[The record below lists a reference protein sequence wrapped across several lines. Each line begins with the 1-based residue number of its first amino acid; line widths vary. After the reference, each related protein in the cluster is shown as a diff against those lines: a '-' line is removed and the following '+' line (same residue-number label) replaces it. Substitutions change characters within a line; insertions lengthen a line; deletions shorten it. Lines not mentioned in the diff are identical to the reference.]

1 MCNKLLMMLILY
13 ILRRLIVPIKGRG
26 QTIESVIITV
36 GNWLINISWL
46 VLVCLPNISISIIG
60 FVRSAA
66 QVHQDIR
73 SVVCLHDT
81 MFASLIIRLFLVCLF
96 SRNSV
101 FLSKQIY
108 WNSVSACF
116 FSEANG
122 AYDR

>member
-1 MCNKLLMMLILY
+1 MMLILY

>member
-1 MCNKLLMMLILY
+1 MMLILY

-81 MFASLIIRLFLVCLF
+81 MFASLIIHLFQLVVLVEIVFFFHNKLVGTVFRL
-96 SRNSV
+96 V
-101 FLSKQIY
+101 FFRWGL
-108 WNSVSACF
+108 
-116 FSEANG
+116 
-122 AYDR
+122 YDR